1 MDDSGVLRKTATDL
15 SPVMSSF
22 LSKTGT
28 RYHLHPELIKIR
40 ETTEMCCLC
49 VPCLR
54 LVEEEIAI
62 GSINLDSAD
71 AEVKLAKRDLS
82 RQKIR
87 EKTMSIASG
96 FDYGV
101 LSRLRDLPRTSI
113 LEHALLCPHR
123 AYYVTVKVKNSTGLP
138 GSKSLKGDIYK
149 TLHSELLKLCWNKI
163 FEYRPKA
170 VRQHSSY

>member
-1 MDDSGVLRKTATDL
+1 MLRETVTDL

-22 LSKTGT
+22 LSENGT

-40 ETTEMCCLC
+40 ETTEMCSFC

-62 GSINLDSAD
+62 GCINLELPG
-71 AEVKLAKRDLS
+71 AEVMLAKRNLS

-87 EKTMSIASG
+87 EKSMSIAAG

-101 LSRLRDLPRTSI
+101 LSRLQDLMRPSI
-113 LEHALLCPHR
+113 LERALVSPHR
-123 AYYVTVKVKNSTGLP
+123 ACYVTVKVKNPTGLP
-138 GSKSLKGDIYK
+138 GSKSLKGDIICF
-149 TLHSELLKLCWNKI
+149 TQDGPAEALKLLGSQ
-163 FEYRPKA
+163 EDMM
-170 VRQHSSY
+170 RQRI